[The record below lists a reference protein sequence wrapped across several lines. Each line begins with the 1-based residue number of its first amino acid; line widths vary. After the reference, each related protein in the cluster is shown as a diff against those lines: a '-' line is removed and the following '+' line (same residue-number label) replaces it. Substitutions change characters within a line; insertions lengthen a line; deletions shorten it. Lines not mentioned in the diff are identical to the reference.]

1 MNGICYQYN
10 LPDPLLLLKN
20 PPSQKRVQDTSEAE
34 CSWLLADKT
43 SKWCSSAWKS
53 VTCPFQTCLHF
64 TPKNHTYFGQ
74 HAVGTTMSWTK
85 PASRQNVYRAG
96 LEQKNSWQYFQ
107 TQTQNLSVASLDRNC
122 WWPLPSFNFLPS
134 PSRSPPSQS
143 LLYFSHRLKFSTMQ
157 ETHLFSKKF
166 NETN

>member
-10 LPDPLLLLKN
+10 LPNPLLLLKN

-85 PASRQNVYRAG
+85 PASRQNIYRAG
-96 LEQKNSWQYFQ
+96 LEQKTSWQYFQ

-122 WWPLPSFNFLPS
+122 WWPLPSFNFCQALQD
-134 PSRSPPSQS
+134 RHQIN
-143 LLYFSHRLKFSTMQ
+143 
-157 ETHLFSKKF
+157 LFFIFLIAWSFYNARNTPLFKKI
-166 NETN
+166 